1 MTNYLFRNSGEL
13 AIKIHQDFTQDV
25 LNHNQKKYYLSNLK
39 INPEMNYC
47 PVNAISFY
55 GEHFRN
61 VGPIPSHINEEFFLN
76 QTTDWSFN
84 HSWQGH
90 GDWSNH
96 HDYISGVP
104 SNNKKIIFMKR
115 ENV

>member
-1 MTNYLFRNSGEL
+1 L
-13 AIKIHQDFTQDV
+13 
-25 LNHNQKKYYLSNLK
+25 
-39 INPEMNYC
+39 
-47 PVNAISFY
+47 
-55 GEHFRN
+55 
-61 VGPIPSHINEEFFLN
+61 NEEFFLN

-104 SNNKKIIFMKR
+104 SNDKKIIFMKR

>member
-1 MTNYLFRNSGEL
+1 MGGNAAMRARRL
-13 AIKIHQDFTQDV
+13 AKPSWGLEGRSNADFEQ
-25 LNHNQKKYYLSNLK
+25 LL
-39 INPEMNYC
+39 
-47 PVNAISFY
+47 
-55 GEHFRN
+55 
-61 VGPIPSHINEEFFLN
+61 NEEFFLN

-104 SNNKKIIFMKR
+104 SNNKTIIFMKR